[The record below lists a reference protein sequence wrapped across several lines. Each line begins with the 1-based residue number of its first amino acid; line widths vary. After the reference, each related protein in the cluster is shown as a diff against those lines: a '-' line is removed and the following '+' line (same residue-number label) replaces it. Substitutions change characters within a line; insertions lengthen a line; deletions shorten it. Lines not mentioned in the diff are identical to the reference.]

1 MTTQSLILALILLPG
16 VALAGCAAAPG
27 ARGPTLADSGASP
40 VAPHAGAQQAAPP
53 TMLADAGAPPA
64 AVRSVAQSAPAA
76 VVAPPA
82 ESAADTP
89 VDVDAM
95 FKVLVAEF
103 AGRRGQLDL
112 ALDNYLD
119 VARRTGDPGVA
130 ERAVRIAVY
139 ARDEVRGLEAA
150 RLWAATAQP
159 DHDARQ
165 VYGALLVRAGRLE
178 EALDV
183 LSRLVQELAPVDE
196 DVFNRMASM
205 LARERSRTAAIQ
217 VMESLIGP
225 YAGNAAAQYAL
236 AQVLGRFEEF
246 DKALAALERVRAI
259 AADDEPAAVF
269 QAQILQRQN
278 KSAAAIESLAA
289 FLAEYPDAN
298 TARLTYGRLLVDAKQ
313 YDEAR
318 VQFQLLAQ
326 AAPDNAEIAYA
337 LGLLLLQTNDLEQ
350 AEVQFRK
357 ITEVAERRETA
368 WFYIGQIAENR
379 EDREAALDAYRLV
392 DRGEHHVNAQVRAAV
407 LMAEGGDLRA
417 AREHLHGLRGRNRQ
431 ESVRIYRA
439 EAEVLARKEMFDD
452 AIGVYD
458 AALTEF
464 PQDSGLLY
472 ARAMLAARMDRI
484 EQVERDLRE
493 VLSREPDNADAL
505 NALGYTLAD
514 RTERYQEAYELIK
527 RAHELKPDDHY
538 VIDSLGWVLYR
549 LGRLDEAI
557 KYLRHAL
564 SLQADP
570 EVAAHLGE
578 VLWVAGDREGAKEV
592 WNTALKAQ
600 PQDKRLLDV
609 IKRFGL

>member
-1 MTTQSLILALILLPG
+1 MTTQSFVLALMLLPG

-27 ARGPTLADSGASP
+27 ARGPMLADSSATPAAASV
-40 VAPHAGAQQAAPP
+40 VAQDAAPATVKAQDP
-53 TMLADAGAPPA
+53 PGQVSAVADG
-64 AVRSVAQSAPAA
+64 
-76 VVAPPA
+76 
-82 ESAADTP
+82 P

-95 FKVLVAEF
+95 YKVLVAEF

-119 VARRTGDPGVA
+119 VARRTGDPAVA
-130 ERAVRIAVY
+130 ERAVRIAVH

-150 RLWAATAQP
+150 RLWAASAQP

-178 EALDV
+178 EATDV
-183 LSRLVQELAPVDE
+183 LTRLVQELAAVDE

-205 LARERSRTAAIQ
+205 LARERSRSASIQ
-217 VMESLIGP
+217 VMEALVSG
-225 YAGNAAAQYAL
+225 YSGSAAAQYAL
-236 AQVLGRFEEF
+236 AQLLGRFEEF
-246 DKALAALERVRAI
+246 DKALLALERVRTIKPDHEA
-259 AADDEPAAVF
+259 AAVF
-269 QAQILQRQN
+269 HAQLLQRQN
-278 KSAAAIESLAA
+278 KGEAGIESLAA
-289 FLAEYPDAN
+289 FLADHPQAN
-298 TARLTYGRLLVDAKQ
+298 TARLTYGRLLVDAKR

-318 VQFQLLAQ
+318 VQFQQLAQ
-326 AAPDNAEIAYA
+326 AVPENAEIAYA

-350 AEVQFRK
+350 AEAQFRK
-357 ITEVAERRETA
+357 ITDVPERRETA
-368 WFYIGQIAENR
+368 WFYIGQIAESR
-379 EDREAALDAYRLV
+379 EDRAGALDAYRRV
-392 DRGEHHVNAQVRAAV
+392 DRGEHHINAQVRAAV
-407 LMAEGGDLRA
+407 LMAEGGDVRA
-417 AREHLHGLRGRNRQ
+417 AREHLHALRGRNRQ

-439 EAEVLARKEMFDD
+439 EAEVLTRNEMLDG
-452 AIGVYD
+452 AMGVYD
-458 AALTEF
+458 ASLQEF
-464 PQDSGLLY
+464 PQDGGLLY

-484 EQVERDLRE
+484 EQVERDLRD

-514 RTERYQEAYELIK
+514 RTERYQEAHDLIK

-538 VIDSLGWVLYR
+538 VVDSLGWVLYR

-557 KYLRHAL
+557 KHLRRAL
-564 SLQADP
+564 SMQADP

-578 VLWVAGDREGAKEV
+578 VLWVAGDRDGAKEV

-600 PQDKRLLDV
+600 PEDKRLLDV

>member
-1 MTTQSLILALILLPG
+1 MTTQSFVLALMLLPG

-27 ARGPTLADSGASP
+27 ARGPMLADSSATP
-40 VAPHAGAQQAAPP
+40 AAATVVAQDAAPA
-53 TMLADAGAPPA
+53 TVKAQDPPGQ
-64 AVRSVAQSAPAA
+64 VSA
-76 VVAPPA
+76 VV
-82 ESAADTP
+82 DGP

-95 FKVLVAEF
+95 YKVLVAEF

-119 VARRTGDPGVA
+119 VARRTGDPAVA
-130 ERAVRIAVY
+130 ERAVRIAVH

-150 RLWAATAQP
+150 RLWAASAQP

-178 EALDV
+178 EATDV
-183 LSRLVQELAPVDE
+183 LTRLVQELAAVDE

-205 LARERSRTAAIQ
+205 LARERSRSASIQ
-217 VMESLIGP
+217 VMEALVSG
-225 YAGNAAAQYAL
+225 YSGSAAAQYAL
-236 AQVLGRFEEF
+236 AQLLGRFEEF
-246 DKALAALERVRAI
+246 DKALLALERVRTIKPDHEA
-259 AADDEPAAVF
+259 AAVF
-269 QAQILQRQN
+269 HAQLLQRQN
-278 KSAAAIESLAA
+278 KGEAGIESLAA
-289 FLAEYPDAN
+289 FLADHPQAN
-298 TARLTYGRLLVDAKQ
+298 TARLTYGRLLVDAKR

-318 VQFQLLAQ
+318 VQFQQLAQ
-326 AAPDNAEIAYA
+326 AVPENAEIAYA

-350 AEVQFRK
+350 AEAQFRK
-357 ITEVAERRETA
+357 ITDVPERRETA
-368 WFYIGQIAENR
+368 WFYIGQIAESR
-379 EDREAALDAYRLV
+379 EDRAGALDAYRRV
-392 DRGEHHVNAQVRAAV
+392 DRGEHHINAQVRAAV
-407 LMAEGGDLRA
+407 LMAEGGDVRA
-417 AREHLHGLRGRNRQ
+417 AREHLHALRGRNRQ

-439 EAEVLARKEMFDD
+439 EAEVLTRNEMLDG
-452 AIGVYD
+452 AMGVYD
-458 AALTEF
+458 ASLQEF
-464 PQDSGLLY
+464 PQDGGLLY

-484 EQVERDLRE
+484 EQVERDLRD

-514 RTERYQEAYELIK
+514 RTERYQEAHDLIK

-538 VIDSLGWVLYR
+538 VVDSLGWVLYR

-557 KYLRHAL
+557 KHLRRAL
-564 SLQADP
+564 SMQADP

-578 VLWVAGDREGAKEV
+578 VLWVAGDRDGAKEV

-600 PQDKRLLDV
+600 PEDKRLLDV

>member
-1 MTTQSLILALILLPG
+1 MTTQSLILALTLMPG

-27 ARGPTLADSGASP
+27 AQVSMLADSAPTRGAGPAVTQAAQPSAATAPAPPPASP
-40 VAPHAGAQQAAPP
+40 
-53 TMLADAGAPPA
+53 
-64 AVRSVAQSAPAA
+64 AVP
-76 VVAPPA
+76 
-82 ESAADTP
+82 DLP

-95 FKVLVAEF
+95 YKVLVAEF
-103 AGRRGQLDL
+103 AGRRGQLEL
-112 ALDNYLD
+112 ALENYLE
-119 VARRTGDPGVA
+119 VARRTADPAVA

-178 EALDV
+178 EATDV
-183 LSRLVQELAPVDE
+183 LSRLVQELAPVDDE
-196 DVFNRMASM
+196 VFNRMASM
-205 LARERSRTAAIQ
+205 LARERSRTASIQ
-217 VMESLIGP
+217 VMESLVGAH
-225 YAGNAAAQYAL
+225 AGNAAAQYAL
-236 AQVLGRFEEF
+236 AQLLGRFEEYER
-246 DKALAALERVRAI
+246 ALAALERVRVI
-259 AADDEPAAVF
+259 APDDEPAAVF

-278 KSAAAIESLAA
+278 KGDAAIESLAA
-289 FLAEYPDAN
+289 FVADHPQAN

-313 YDEAR
+313 YAEAR
-318 VQFQLLAQ
+318 AQFQRLAQ
-326 AAPDNAEIAYA
+326 DAPENTEIAYA

-350 AEVQFRK
+350 AEAQFRK
-357 ITEVAERRETA
+357 ITTVAERREMA
-368 WFYIGQIAENR
+368 WYYIGQIAENR
-379 EDREAALDAYRLV
+379 EDREAALDAYRHV
-392 DRGEHHVNAQVRAAV
+392 DRGEHYINAQVRAAV
-407 LMAEGGDLRA
+407 LIAEGGDLRG
-417 AREHLHGLRGRNRQ
+417 ARAHLHALRGRNRQ

-439 EAEVLARKEMFDD
+439 EAEVLAGEEMLDD
-452 AIGVYD
+452 AMGVYD
-458 AALTEF
+458 TALEEF
-464 PQDSGLLY
+464 PQESGLLY
-472 ARAMLAARMDRI
+472 ARAMLAARLDRI
-484 EQVERDLRE
+484 DQVERDLRE
-493 VLSREPDNADAL
+493 VLEREPDNADAL

-514 RTERYQEAYELIK
+514 RTDRYQEAYELIK

-557 KYLRHAL
+557 KHLRRAL
-564 SLQADP
+564 SIQADP

-600 PQDKRLLDV
+600 PEDKRLLDV